1 MSCEHIQRIILDCD
15 WNRAALDQA
24 ATVLAHLD
32 TCPACRE
39 ALGEYDA
46 LRSMLRLPES
56 IPEPD
61 EDELRRPLGGVSATR
76 SSRHRIHALAV
87 ALAVAVLAAAGGW
100 VLYFQS
106 RHLALNDAALPT
118 RRAPDGPMPT
128 FPRLTGADVS
138 RRTELFRTV
147 SETFGGRTGW
157 VAVTDDAADLGL
169 MPESMA
175 SNGKVFLLRI
185 VLSDESRPI
194 ANTDLIIR
202 PGQAARLEVGLP
214 SGRLLH
220 YQVATANTLEPCVS
234 MWAEIREAEV
244 GGQTLAALAA
254 SIRPVSG
261 KTIDVGRMVST
272 LGIYNL
278 ELSFQQEDLPQVAL

>member
-1 MSCEHIQRIILDCD
+1 MSCEQIQRIILDYD
-15 WNRAALDQA
+15 WDRAALDRA

-32 TCPACRE
+32 ACPACRE
-39 ALGEYDA
+39 ALNEYDA
-46 LRSMLRLPES
+46 LRCMLRLPES

-61 EDELRRPLGGVSATR
+61 EDELRRPLDGVSAR
-76 SSRHRIHALAV
+76 RASRRQIHALAV

-106 RHLALNDAALPT
+106 RHLALNHAAPPT
-118 RRAPDGPMPT
+118 RRAPDAPTPT
-128 FPRLTGADVS
+128 FPCLTGTEVN

-185 VLSDESRPI
+185 VLFDESKPI
-194 ANTDLIIR
+194 ASTDLVIR

-214 SGRLLH
+214 SGRFLH
-220 YQVATANTLEPCVS
+220 YQVATTDAPEPCVS
-234 MWAEIREAEV
+234 VWAEVRQAGV
-244 GGQTLAALAA
+244 AGQTLAALAA

-261 KTIDVGRMVST
+261 KAIDVGRMVST

-278 ELSFQQEDLPQVAL
+278 ELSFQQEDLTQVAL

>member
-61 EDELRRPLGGVSATR
+61 EDELRRPLGGASATR
-76 SSRHRIHALAV
+76 SSRRRIHALAV
-87 ALAVAVLAAAGGW
+87 ALAVVGLAAGGW

-106 RHLALNDAALPT
+106 RHLALNDAAPPT
-118 RRAPDGPMPT
+118 RRAPDEPMPT
-128 FPRLTGADVS
+128 FPRLTGVDVS
-138 RRTELFRTV
+138 RRTELFRAV

-185 VLSDESRPI
+185 VLFDQSRQI
-194 ANTDLIIR
+194 ASTDLIIR

-220 YQVATANTLEPCVS
+220 YQVATTNTLEPCVS
-234 MWAEIREAEV
+234 VWAEIRQTGVA
-244 GGQTLAALAA
+244 GQTLAALAA

-261 KTIDVGRMVST
+261 KAIDVGRMVST
-272 LGIYNL
+272 LGTYNL
-278 ELSFQQEDLPQVAL
+278 ELSFQQEDLTQVAL